1 MDAHVRMPMLLSFL
15 GMLVLGCEE
24 GTVNP
29 GRVPVSLTAAR
40 KAAEVDSLA
49 ASFGTGLRLVT
60 ILSRDV
66 KVDGSSDIWQYVYVD
81 VVPGRPATSY
91 WFHADEAAVA
101 FDSTSAVSVGM
112 AVITRRWVDSDS
124 ALVIAELNGGLM
136 FRRQN
141 PQCTISASLGE
152 AVVPD
157 PIMKWWIVYRSRA
170 DNSTVLFV
178 TVDAAGGEVTK
189 MHQ

>member
-1 MDAHVRMPMLLSFL
+1 
-15 GMLVLGCEE
+15 
-24 GTVNP
+24 
-29 GRVPVSLTAAR
+29 
-40 KAAEVDSLA
+40 
-49 ASFGTGLRLVT
+49 
-60 ILSRDV
+60 
-66 KVDGSSDIWQYVYVD
+66 
-81 VVPGRPATSY
+81 
-91 WFHADEAAVA
+91 
-101 FDSTSAVSVGM
+101 M

-170 DNSTVLFV
+170 NNSTALFV